1 MGKRAVQLIAVA
13 AVGLAAAWLL
23 FSALPRWY
31 GRNRATQVAPP
42 ATAAPAVPER
52 KITATLYY
60 IAEDGMSLVG
70 MQREV
75 PFGEP
80 IAEQAR
86 RIVEAQL
93 GAAPQPLAAAIP
105 DGTTVRA
112 VYVTERECEAADPTC
127 QRDAFVDLSGE
138 ARTKHTGGAL
148 DELFTIY
155 AIVDAL
161 TVNLPVITRVQ
172 ILVDGKEVDTL
183 AGHVDLRHPLEK
195 NLTWVKIEKEG

>member
-1 MGKRAVQLIAVA
+1 MNRRAVQAAAIVAVA
-13 AVGLAAAWLL
+13 VFGVWLL
-23 FSALPRWY
+23 FFALPRRA
-31 GRNRATQVAPP
+31 GRGRVESP
-42 ATAAPAVPER
+42 AAPAGAPAAAPER

-70 MQREV
+70 VQREV

-86 RIVEAQL
+86 RIVAAQL
-93 GAAPQPLAAAIP
+93 AAAPPPLAAAIP
-105 DGTTVRA
+105 DGTTLRG
-112 VYVTERECEAADPTC
+112 VYVTERECDAAAATC

-138 ARTKHTGGAL
+138 ARTRHTGGAL

-155 AIVDAL
+155 SIVDAI
-161 TVNLPVITRVQ
+161 TVNLPAISRVQ

-195 NLTWVKIEKEG
+195 NLKWVKTEKED